1 MATVYKINAVRIC
14 AVIFG
19 LASALLGDEFFEKKI
34 RPVLVERCYGC
45 HSEKVREPKGGLRLD
60 SREGVRRGGDSGP
73 AIVMGRPEESRLAK
87 AISYT
92 ELNLR
97 MPPTGKLPD
106 DVIADFKEWIRRG
119 AEDPRETTFVESTR
133 KPVGADIERGKK
145 FWAFQP
151 LAGSAGKDRIDE
163 LVLAKLAL
171 KGLQPAAEASR
182 QVWLRRVTFDLT
194 GLPPAPSDVEQFLND
209 KSDKAYERVVNRL
222 LSSPHYGERYG
233 RHWLDLV
240 RFAETNG
247 HEYDNNK
254 LDAWRYRDYV
264 VRAYNEDLPYRD
276 FVREQVA
283 GDLLPVKRVSKDGTI
298 LESSLG
304 TSAYWFGEILNS
316 TTDSQKQIADQ
327 VDNQIDVLSKA
338 FLGLTVA
345 CARCHDHKF
354 DPIPTKD
361 YYGLA
366 GILHST
372 MRQEAVI
379 DSPAQAAAIRAAHRN
394 LENGATRDFGKRKI
408 VLRDG
413 DQIFDRWDKWTATG
427 EAFSRVTADG
437 VADSAGL
444 GADSLVGSLTS
455 AKFRMPK
462 RYVHVRLTGTKGEK
476 SNVENEPVR
485 VTLVADDYRGE
496 YFLASGKPEF
506 EWVTLRMVLP
516 FGRMCY
522 FEIVDR
528 SRVGHL
534 AVDAIVISDHKE
546 PPEVIVAAPV
556 SWAVPKAASEIP
568 PSVFAMVAADEVP
581 HDVQL
586 HIRGSHQNL
595 GEVVPRHVL
604 AVMSTP
610 GATVGDKEHSGRLEL
625 AEWLSSPNNALATRV
640 IVNRIWK
647 HHFGQGLARTT
658 DNFGLMGERPENRE
672 LLDHLAV
679 QFLADGGSMKKLHR
693 RIVLSATYRM
703 SSKSDPEATKADPR
717 NELLHHYPVQ
727 RLEAEAVRD
736 AMLAVSGGLNSTL
749 GGPSVV
755 PYISK
760 YQDGRGK
767 PKTGPLDGD
776 GRRSIYIQVRR
787 NFLTPMFLAFDYPL
801 PISTIGS
808 RSVSTVPSQALIMLN
823 NEFVLQQAAKW
834 SGRVQAAATDDRE
847 RVRLMFS
854 QAFARQPE
862 EWELADSLGFLR
874 QGRSLDDLCHVLFNS
889 AEFLYV
895 Q

>member
-1 MATVYKINAVRIC
+1 MRIC
-14 AVIFG
+14 VVIFA
-19 LASALLGDEFFEKKI
+19 LASALLADEFFEKKI

-45 HSEKVREPKGGLRLD
+45 HSEKVREPKAGLRLD

-73 AIVMGRPEESRLAK
+73 AVVIGKPEESRLAK

-106 DVIADFKEWIRRG
+106 EVIADFKEWIRRG
-119 AEDPRETTFVESTR
+119 AEDPRETTFVESAR

-151 LAGSAGKDRIDE
+151 LTGSAGKDRIDE
-163 LVLAKLAL
+163 LVLAKLAS
-171 KGLQPAAEASR
+171 KGLKPAAEASR
-182 QVWLRRVTFDLT
+182 QLWLRRVTFDLT
-194 GLPPAPSDVEQFLND
+194 GLPPAPGEVEQFLKD
-209 KSDKAYERVVNRL
+209 KSDRAYERVVDRL
-222 LSSPHYGERYG
+222 LASPHYGERYA

-264 VRAYNEDLPYRD
+264 VRAFNHDLSYRD

-283 GDLLPVKRVSKDGTI
+283 GDLLPLKRVSTDGTI

-372 MRQEAVI
+372 MRREAVI
-379 DSPAQAAAIRAAHRN
+379 DSPAQAAAIRAAHLN
-394 LENGATRDFGKRKI
+394 LENGAIRNFGKRKI

-413 DQIFDRWDKWTATG
+413 DQLFDRWDKWTATG
-427 EAFSRVTADG
+427 EAFSKVNPDG

-444 GADSLVGSLTS
+444 GAESLVGSLTS

-462 RYVHVRLTGTKGEK
+462 RYVHVRLTGTKGER
-476 SNVENEPVR
+476 SLVENEPVR

-506 EWVTLRMVLP
+506 EWVSLRMVLP

-546 PPEVIVAAPV
+546 PPETIIETPV
-556 SWAVPKAASEIP
+556 TWAVPKAAPEIP

-595 GEVVPRHVL
+595 GEAVPRHVL
-604 AVMSTP
+604 AVMSKE
-610 GATVGDKEHSGRLEL
+610 GATVGDQEHSGRLEL
-625 AEWLSSPNNALATRV
+625 AEWLSSPDNALATRV

-647 HHFGQGLARTT
+647 HHFGQGIARTI

-672 LLDHLAV
+672 LLDHLAA

-717 NELLHHYPVQ
+717 NELLHHFPVQ

-736 AMLAVSGGLNSTL
+736 AMLAVSGGLNPTV

-767 PKTGPLDGD
+767 PKSGPLDGD

-834 SGRVQAAATDDRE
+834 SGRVKAAATNDRD

-854 QAFARQPE
+854 RAFARQPE
-862 EWELADSLGFLR
+862 EWELAESLGFLG

>member
-1 MATVYKINAVRIC
+1 MGPVKYFI
-14 AVIFG
+14 
-19 LASALLGDEFFEKKI
+19 LLLGIAATALADEFFEKKI

-45 HSEKVREPKGGLRLD
+45 HSEKVREPKAGLRLD
-60 SREGVRRGGDSGP
+60 SREGVRRGGDTGP
-73 AIVMGRPEESRLAK
+73 VIVVGKPEESRLMK

-92 ELNLR
+92 DFQLR
-97 MPPTGKLPD
+97 MPPTGKLPEET
-106 DVIADFKEWIRRG
+106 IADFADWIKRG
-119 AEDPRETTFVESTR
+119 AEDPRETSFVVPVR

-151 LAGSAGKDRIDE
+151 LIAHSGKNLIDE
-163 LVLAKLAL
+163 FILAKLAA
-171 KGLQPAAEASR
+171 KGLKPAAEATR

-194 GLPPAPSDVEQFLND
+194 GLPPAPFDLERFLAD
-209 KSDKAYERVVNRL
+209 TSPKAHETAVDRL
-222 LSSPHYGERYG
+222 LASPNYGERYG

-264 VRAYNEDLPYRD
+264 VRALNEDLPYAD
-276 FVREQVA
+276 FVREQIA
-283 GDLLPVKRVSKDGTI
+283 GDLLPVKRVSKDGSL
-298 LESSLG
+298 LESSLATG
-304 TSAYWFGEILNS
+304 SFWLGEILNS
-316 TTDSQKQIADQ
+316 PTDSEKTIADR
-327 VDNQIDVLSKA
+327 VDNQIDVLSKT

-372 MRQEAVI
+372 VRREAVI
-379 DSPAQAAAIRAAHRN
+379 DSPERARAIHAAHLN
-394 LENGATRDFGKRKI
+394 LANLPERSVGKRKI
-408 VLRDG
+408 LLRDG
-413 DQIFDRWDKWTATG
+413 DELFEGWDRWSATG
-427 EAFSRVTADG
+427 EAFSMQKPDRP
-437 VADSAGL
+437 ADSAGL
-444 GADSLVGSLTS
+444 GAESLVGSLTS
-455 AKFRMPK
+455 RKFRMPK
-462 RYVHVRLTGTKGEK
+462 RYVHVRLTGTKGDK
-476 SNVENEPVR
+476 ALVENEPVR

-496 YFLASGKPEF
+496 YFLASGKPGF
-506 EWVTLRMVLP
+506 EWITLRMVLP
-516 FGRMCY
+516 YGRMCY

-528 SRVGHL
+528 SRAGHI
-534 AVDAIVISDHKE
+534 AVDAIVISDRKE
-546 PPEVIVAAPV
+546 PPEVAVEETGVWSKPQAAP
-556 SWAVPKAASEIP
+556 EIP
-568 PSVFAMVAADEVP
+568 ASAFAMVAQDDAP
-581 HDVQL
+581 HDVRL

-604 AVMSTP
+604 SVLSADAV
-610 GATVGDKEHSGRLEL
+610 VGNTQNSGRLEL
-625 AEWLSSPNNALATRV
+625 ADWLASPENALAARV

-658 DNFGLMGERPENRE
+658 DNFGLTGERAEHKE
-672 LLDHLAV
+672 LLDHLAA
-679 QFLADGGSMKKLHR
+679 QFLADGGSLKKLHR
-693 RIVLSATYRM
+693 RIVLTAAYRM
-703 SSKSDPEATKADPR
+703 SSKSDPAAAKADPR
-717 NELLHHYPVQ
+717 NELLHHFPVQ

-736 AMLAVSGGLNSTL
+736 AMLAISGSLNTAV

-801 PISTIGS
+801 PISTIGT
-808 RSVSTVPSQALIMLN
+808 RSVSTVPSQALILLN
-823 NEFVLQQAAKW
+823 NEFVLQQAAQW
-834 SGRVQAAATDDRE
+834 AARVMAAAADDSTRI
-847 RVRLMFS
+847 RLMFA
-854 QAFARQPE
+854 QAFARPVEQ
-862 EWELADSLGFLR
+862 WEIADSLAFLG
-874 QGRSLDDLCHVLFNS
+874 QGRSLEDLCHVLFNS